1 MSTTIGPLR
10 PPTSVCTE
18 DMNWIISQKLAVG
31 NMDAAADESW
41 LVKNHIGGVVSVRG
55 RLSKPPAF
63 YKRLHIQV
71 LHIPVS
77 DSEDTNLGKY
87 FPLVY
92 GFIERI
98 FASGKAVL
106 INCYAG
112 MSRSTT
118 LITSYL
124 MRKQHMSADKAMKL
138 VKSKRPCFDPNPGF
152 IKQLYRYETVLRRH
166 KIIK

>member
-1 MSTTIGPLR
+1 MNPSPI
-10 PPTSVCTE
+10 SVCTE
-18 DMNWIISQKLAVG
+18 DMNWILPNKLAVG
-31 NMDAAADESW
+31 NMDSAANEEW
-41 LVKNHIGGVVSVRG
+41 LVKNKIGGIVSVRG
-55 RLSKPPAF
+55 RLSKPPTF
-63 YKRLHIQV
+63 YKKLHIQV

-92 GFIERI
+92 AFIERV
-98 FASGKAVL
+98 FASGKSVL

-124 MRKQHMSADKAMKL
+124 MRKQHLTADKAMKM

-152 IKQLYRYETVLRRH
+152 VKQLYRYEIILRQH
-166 KIIK
+166 GLIK